1 VSALTFTLK
10 KQPQQRV
17 DLSALTPQRLE
28 GKSVTDIAA
37 VQLLSGNRRIAVAD
51 LFQVRGGDYD
61 DIVIRNSC
69 ARLDR
74 IGQGN
79 VAGRIRVFGDAGAY
93 LGFAMRGG
101 ELTLSGNAGAYA
113 ASHLLG
119 GSLRI
124 EGDAGDFLGAAL
136 PGEHQGMRGGMVIV
150 GGNAGD
156 RVGDHM
162 RRGVVLIHGNA
173 GAYCGSRMGAG
184 TIAVLGGLGVL
195 PGYAMRRGTL
205 LFKNAP
211 SHLPVTFND
220 CGEQHLAVLNLLL
233 RAWAGVDPAFVK
245 AWPAGAPVRR
255 LVGDLAG
262 GGKGEILLYVH

>member
-1 VSALTFTLK
+1 MSALTFTLK
-10 KQPQQRV
+10 AHPQQRV
-17 DLSALTPQRLE
+17 DLSPLTPQRLA
-28 GKSVTDIAA
+28 GKSARDIAA
-37 VQLLSGNRRIAVAD
+37 VQLQSGNRRVAVAD
-51 LFQVRGGDYD
+51 LFQVRGADYN

-74 IGQGN
+74 IGEGN
-79 VAGRIRVFGDAGAY
+79 VSGRIRVFGDAGAY

-101 ELTLSGNAGAYA
+101 ELLLSGNAGAYA
-113 ASHLLG
+113 AGHFLG
-119 GSLRI
+119 GKLLI
-124 EGDAGDFLGAAL
+124 EGDAGDFLCAAL

-150 GGNAGD
+150 RGNAGD

-162 RRGVVLIHGNA
+162 RRGVVLVHGNA

-184 TIAVLGGLGVL
+184 TIAVLGGSGVL

-205 LFKNAP
+205 LFKTAP
-211 SHLPVTFND
+211 SQLPVTFND
-220 CGEQHLAVLNLLL
+220 CGEHHLTVLNLLL
-233 RAWAGVDPAFVK
+233 RALASVDPAFVK

-262 GGKGEILLYVH
+262 GGKGEILLCAA